1 MANMQYIT
9 FDEEGNCIGANYMDY
24 LIPTAWETPGFELHE
39 VVTPCPHH
47 PIGAKGVGECAT
59 VAGPAAFV
67 NAVMNA
73 IEHTGVRNVDM
84 PLMPNRVYE
93 ALQTGKNISG
103 MPPVLSD

>member
-1 MANMQYIT
+1 
-9 FDEEGNCIGANYMDY
+9 
-24 LIPTAWETPGFELHE
+24 
-39 VVTPCPHH
+39 
-47 PIGAKGVGECAT
+47 

>member
-1 MANMQYIT
+1 
-9 FDEEGNCIGANYMDY
+9 MDY
-24 LIPTAWETPGFELHE
+24 LLPTAWETPGFELHE

-73 IEHTGVRNVDM
+73 IEHAGARNVDM
-84 PLMPNRVYE
+84 PLMPNRVFE
-93 ALQTGKNISG
+93 ALHTGNDISG
-103 MPPVLSD
+103 MPPVKVD